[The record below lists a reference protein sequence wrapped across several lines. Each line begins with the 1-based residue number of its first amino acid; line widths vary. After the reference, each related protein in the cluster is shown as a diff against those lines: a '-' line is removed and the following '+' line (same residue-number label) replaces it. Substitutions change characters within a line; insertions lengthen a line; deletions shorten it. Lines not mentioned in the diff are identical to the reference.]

1 MVQFSLSWN
10 DCISAKK
17 RFKLSRIKEIIEMK
31 ENTTLYNQDSI
42 GSNSWWLRETKGAT
56 ISDKFYLSFLKLVYR
71 GLRFSFKIALG
82 KKRTDIFYAK
92 RDINFKDFLYR
103 SIKFLKIGDPLM
115 LEIHVPKHNYNIY
128 CPLNKEDFI
137 VMTRHEDDIIE
148 RFLPKKGDIVVDI
161 GAHMGR
167 YTIISSKRVGT
178 NGKVVAI
185 EAHPGNFEIL
195 NRNIKLNQLTNVIP
209 LNYAV
214 YSKETKIKLYLPDE
228 ESGYTMHHS
237 IMSDYLFTKYE
248 DKTEDKFVEVNAN
261 TLDYLLQLKGI
272 TDVNWVKIDVEGAE
286 FEVLKGANNLLSNSK
301 DIALLI
307 EVHGKNTY
315 EPIIKSLRS
324 YNFKIDFEKTYE
336 NGEKH
341 IIAVKDT
348 SILQ

>member
-1 MVQFSLSWN
+1 MGEL
-10 DCISAKK
+10 
-17 RFKLSRIKEIIEMK
+17 
-31 ENTTLYNQDSI
+31 
-42 GSNSWWLRETKGAT
+42 NSWLLKETKGVKT
-56 ISDKFYLSFLKLVYR
+56 FDKCVLYSLKVIYLGIRIL
-71 GLRFSFKIALG
+71 LRMALG
-82 KKRTDIFYAK
+82 KKRRDRIFIEQGF
-92 RDINFKDFLYR
+92 DFNTFLYKVFKILR
-103 SIKFLKIGDPLM
+103 IDNSMLLKIS
-115 LEIHVPKHNYNIY
+115 VPKYDYKFY
-128 CPLNKEDFI
+128 CRIDKADFI
-137 VMTRHEDDIIE
+137 TREEGIIE
-148 RFLPKKGDIVVDI
+148 HFTPKQGDIVVDI

-178 NGKVVAI
+178 NGKVIAL
-185 EAHPGNFEIL
+185 EAHPGNFEML

-237 IMSDYLFTKYE
+237 IMSDYLFTKYK

-261 TLDYLLQLKGI
+261 TLDFLLQLKGI

-341 IIAVKDT
+341 IIAVKDN
-348 SILQ
+348 SIL

>member
-1 MVQFSLSWN
+1 MGGL
-10 DCISAKK
+10 
-17 RFKLSRIKEIIEMK
+17 
-31 ENTTLYNQDSI
+31 
-42 GSNSWWLRETKGAT
+42 NSWLLKETKGVRT
-56 ISDKFYLSFLKLVYR
+56 FDKCILYFLKVIYLGLRILLRISLGRKKRDRILIEQGFDFNTFLYKVFKILRLDNSMLLKISVPKYDYKFYCRINREDLV
-71 GLRFSFKIALG
+71 F
-82 KKRTDIFYAK
+82 
-92 RDINFKDFLYR
+92 
-103 SIKFLKIGDPLM
+103 
-115 LEIHVPKHNYNIY
+115 
-128 CPLNKEDFI
+128 
-137 VMTRHEDDIIE
+137 MTNHEDDIIE
-148 RFLPKKGDIVVDI
+148 HFTPKQGDIVVDI

-185 EAHPGNFEIL
+185 EAHPGNFEML

-214 YSKETKIKLYLPDE
+214 YSKETKVKLYLPDE

-237 IMSDYLFTKYE
+237 IMSDYIFPKYKG
-248 DKTEDKFVEVNAN
+248 KTEDKFIEVSAN
-261 TLDYLLQLKGI
+261 TLDYLLNLKGI

-286 FEVLKGANNLLSNSK
+286 FEVLKGANNILSNSK

-315 EPIIKSLRS
+315 EPIIDSLRS

-341 IIAVKDT
+341 IIAVKDN
-348 SILQ
+348 SLLK